1 MKNWFFRLLTICL
14 AALLALS
21 LLPVRAE
28 AAGASLSG
36 ASSLRAGDTVTLT
49 CYVSGSNIVAFQG
62 TLSYDSSTL
71 ELRDV
76 SNAVGGDWKL
86 EMNGS
91 LVLMYDN
98 ALSGISSSSMFTVTF
113 RVKDGVSS
121 GSTVSA
127 SVTGISVSDGNS
139 DTGLGSASWSATI
152 AAPLSGNA
160 DLASLTC
167 GNATLSPSFSAGTTS
182 YSCTVPYEVTW
193 LDLHYS
199 VADSGADAWISGNDL
214 SVGDN
219 TVSIGVEAANG
230 NVKYYN
236 IYVTRQQ
243 DPNYKPSTNAK
254 LSSLSPSTGRLSPA
268 FDPDVS
274 EYVIYLPYEVE
285 SFSLTGTAQDSK
297 ALSVTDASAELKPG
311 DNPVSVVCT
320 AEDGTTKA
328 TYTVHVYR
336 MPAFAGVM
344 PQIIDPNTADYRA
357 VDAALEKVPTDLT
370 DYTEESVTALKAA
383 MAAVVRNLPKEEQA
397 KVDAMAKALEKALA
411 GLEEKPAPVVL
422 TPWQKLL
429 AAGDEAVEPP
439 LIGRFTGP
447 VPLKFLLLPVLVL
460 LALLLYLLGMLV
472 GRRAGRKK
480 ALRQLNAPDDNGP
493 DDGGPDGGGEPP
505 APDQPPAAA
514 PVPEAPLAEEAPAE
528 EPIAEEPVTE
538 EAPAEA
544 PAVEEMPAAEAP
556 AEEPIAADVPA
567 EEPVAADVPAE
578 DPAPSVIFAAEKPPV
593 ADTPRETPPEAASEE
608 KPPLFVPPKDGI
620 PPVEDPIS
628 RMTLDE
634 LLEDIKKM

>member
-1 MKNWFFRLLTICL
+1 MIWAVI
-14 AALLALS
+14 
-21 LLPVRAE
+21 PQRAE
-28 AAGASLSG
+28 AESAGLSG
-36 ASSLRAGDTVTLT
+36 PGSVYSGDTIAITFSVYGGDNVVAINGSFSCDGVYLYDYSSSRSGWTVVMEGNNFT
-49 CYVSGSNIVAFQG
+49 AYDTTASNPVSGSSSILVAYFR
-62 TLSYDSSTL
+62 
-71 ELRDV
+71 LRDG
-76 SNAVGGDWKL
+76 VGSGD
-86 EMNGS
+86 S
-91 LVLMYDN
+91 L
-98 ALSGISSSSMFTVTF
+98 
-113 RVKDGVSS
+113 GVSVYATCTDGETTS
-121 GSTVSA
+121 GSF
-127 SVTGISVSDGNS
+127 
-139 DTGLGSASWSATI
+139 SASWSATI

-493 DDGGPDGGGEPP
+493 DDGGPDGGGPDGGGEPP

-514 PVPEAPLAEEAPAE
+514 PVPEAPLAEEAPAEEPIAE

-556 AEEPIAADVPA
+556 AEEPVAADVPA

>member
-1 MKNWFFRLLTICL
+1 
-14 AALLALS
+14 
-21 LLPVRAE
+21 
-28 AAGASLSG
+28 
-36 ASSLRAGDTVTLT
+36 
-49 CYVSGSNIVAFQG
+49 
-62 TLSYDSSTL
+62 
-71 ELRDV
+71 
-76 SNAVGGDWKL
+76 
-86 EMNGS
+86 
-91 LVLMYDN
+91 
-98 ALSGISSSSMFTVTF
+98 
-113 RVKDGVSS
+113 
-121 GSTVSA
+121 
-127 SVTGISVSDGNS
+127 
-139 DTGLGSASWSATI
+139 
-152 AAPLSGNA
+152 
-160 DLASLTC
+160 
-167 GNATLSPSFSAGTTS
+167 
-182 YSCTVPYEVTW
+182 VPYEVTW

-199 VADSGADAWISGNDL
+199 VADSGADAWVSGNDL

-472 GRRAGRKK
+472 GHRAGRKK

-493 DDGGPDGGGEPP
+493 DDGGPDDGGPDGGGPDGGGEPP

-544 PAVEEMPAAEAP
+544 PAVEEMPAAEA
-556 AEEPIAADVPA
+556 PA